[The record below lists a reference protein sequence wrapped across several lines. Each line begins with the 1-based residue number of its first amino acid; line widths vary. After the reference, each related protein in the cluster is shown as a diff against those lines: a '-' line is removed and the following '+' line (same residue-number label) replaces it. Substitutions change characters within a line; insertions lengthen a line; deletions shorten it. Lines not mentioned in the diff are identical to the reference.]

1 MRGGTRHR
9 AAQRAK
15 KRKGKR
21 KEGPKGITPKA
32 EKGGLERQSH
42 FMRRRKADGGKAGSV
57 VEMGLVGV
65 CGGKGKRERGGGRG
79 GDLWGFPEC

>member
-21 KEGPKGITPKA
+21 KEGPKGIAPKA

-42 FMRRRKADGGKAGSV
+42 FMRRRKADGGKAGTV
-57 VEMGLVGV
+57 VEMGLG
-65 CGGKGKRERGGGRG
+65 CAGAREKEKEEAAEE